1 MIYSICPALSAN
13 SVTEDD
19 LHRVSEDDV
28 KIVFVGKGSIAD
40 HDAAPMI
47 ADLDASKMVADH
59 DAAPMIVHLDASK
72 MVADHDASPMVADH
86 DAAPMVADLD
96 ASKMVADI
104 DASPIKNEPLN
115 VVSIVSCLEI
125 MSCVMSCYG
134 CCRYVMNIV
143 GS

>member
-47 ADLDASKMVADH
+47 AD
-59 DAAPMIVHLDASK
+59 LDASK